1 MLETGRPA
9 AVSPAR
15 RRGSLAT
22 DPMLIAAGTTLLT
35 ATLVLFA
42 GPKLA
47 VVAPAAALLAGW
59 SSAWSP

>member
-1 MLETGRPA
+1 VVETGLPA
-9 AVSPAR
+9 AVSPER
-15 RRGSLAT
+15 RLGSLAT
-22 DPMLIAAGTTLLT
+22 DPMLIAAGSILLT

-42 GPKLA
+42 GPGLA